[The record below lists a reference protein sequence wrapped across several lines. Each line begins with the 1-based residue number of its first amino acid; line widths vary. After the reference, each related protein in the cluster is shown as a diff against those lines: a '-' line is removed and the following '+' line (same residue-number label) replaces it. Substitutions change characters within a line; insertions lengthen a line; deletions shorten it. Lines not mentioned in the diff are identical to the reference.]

1 VGGGGGR
8 NWRLVRADTDAVPSS
23 VRRFMARARQRR
35 LRAVLPWAVGAGVL
49 LVLGGLAWLVYG
61 TPVFGV
67 RDVQVVGAE
76 LLTPAQV
83 EQAVA
88 VPVDEPLARVDLDKV
103 RARVRAIPAVDRVV
117 VRRSWPSTL
126 VVEVVERTPVAAAP
140 GGAQQFTLIDR
151 SGVPYRQVARLPSG
165 LPLFRLATPG
175 PADEN
180 TRSALTVLGALS
192 ADLREQ
198 LVAVSVAAPAQIK
211 LELVKNRTVVW
222 GDDTDSDTKS
232 QVATALLRRAGT
244 EIDVSAPSVVTI
256 R

>member
-1 VGGGGGR
+1 VSSGGGR

-35 LRAVLPWAVGAGVL
+35 LRAALPWAVSLGVL

-61 TPVFGV
+61 TPVLGV
-67 RDVQVVGAE
+67 RDVRVLGTE
-76 LLTPAQV
+76 LLTAQQV
-83 EQAVA
+83 QQATGVSD
-88 VPVDEPLARVDLDKV
+88 DEPLARVDLDHV

-126 VVEVVERTPVAAAP
+126 IVEVVERTPVAAVP
-140 GGAQQFTLIDR
+140 SGQSFTLIDR
-151 SGVPYRQVARLPSG
+151 SGVPYRQVGARPAD
-165 LPLFRLATPG
+165 LPLLRLATPG
-175 PADEN
+175 PADED

-192 ADLREQ
+192 SQLRQQ

-211 LELVKNRTVVW
+211 LELRKDRTVVW
-222 GDDTDSDTKS
+222 GDDTQSDTKS
-232 QVATALLRRAGT
+232 QVATALLKKAT
-244 EIDVSAPSVVTI
+244 SEIDVSAPAVVTI